1 MRGQIGEGFT
11 QVQPGAGVV
20 NVAKILL
27 VGVINVQID
36 ADEDDEEYEEDQVQH
51 GAGVANVAK
60 ILLVGVINVQIDAA
74 TKFFEFVVEKSTDF
88 LYGSPA
94 KNYNPLLTHPKYFI
108 NR

>member
-1 MRGQIGEGFT
+1 MRGQIGECFT
-11 QVQPGAGVV
+11 QVQPEAGVA

-60 ILLVGVINVQIDAA
+60 ILFVSWSYKCPNRCKDRVVLLLLLKNSLI
-74 TKFFEFVVEKSTDF
+74 FFYVEA
-88 LYGSPA
+88 LQ
-94 KNYNPLLTHPKYFI
+94 
-108 NR
+108 